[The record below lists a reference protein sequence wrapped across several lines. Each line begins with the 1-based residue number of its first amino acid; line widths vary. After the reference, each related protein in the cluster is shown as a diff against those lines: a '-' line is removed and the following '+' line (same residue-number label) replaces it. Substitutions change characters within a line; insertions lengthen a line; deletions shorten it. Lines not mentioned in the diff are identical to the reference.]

1 MCALIVAAVGRFNG
15 APWMYD
21 ATYGENIV
29 SFFIGGLTGTFTIFV
44 VSYFLRTVKPKPLMI
59 LSKGTIIILGF
70 HQLFIRAYS
79 YLPTQYHTVL
89 SDYAVSL
96 VILLAFIP
104 IIQLSERYFP
114 VLLGSRA
121 IKHN

>member
-1 MCALIVAAVGRFNG
+1 
-15 APWMYD
+15 MYD
-21 ATYGENIV
+21 ATYGENV
-29 SFFIGGLTGTFTIFV
+29 VMFFLGGLAGTMAVFV
-44 VSYFLRTVKPKPLMI
+44 ISYFLRNFKPNSLVV

-79 YLPTQYHTVL
+79 YFPSHFHTVL
-89 SDYAVSL
+89 TDYIVAF

-114 VLLGSRA
+114 ILLGFRA
-121 IKHN
+121 IKQK